1 MTERRI
7 QLTADGSHTIFVP
20 ELGEHY
26 HSVHG
31 SIAESL
37 HVFIENGL
45 NRTTAPEVS
54 ILEMGFGT
62 GLNALLTC
70 LACQVTGRRARYE
83 AWEKYPLLPNEFG
96 MLNYGNLL
104 GGDPTLL
111 QRIHE
116 APWGSPCRIEEE
128 LILTKK
134 VGDIRSFSSDSRF
147 DLVYFDAFGP
157 DVQPELWTVEL
168 FSKIAEALDNHAI
181 LVTYSVK
188 GLVRRNLKEAG
199 FTVTKVPGPKGKRE
213 MTVAFRRH

>member
-7 QLTADGSHTIFVP
+7 QLTSDGSHTIFVP

-26 HSVHG
+26 HSIHG

-37 HVFIENGL
+37 HVFVENGL
-45 NRTTAPEVS
+45 NRTTSRDIS

-62 GLNALLTC
+62 GLNTLLTC
-70 LACQVTGRRARYE
+70 LACQAAGRRAHYE
-83 AWEKYPLLPNEFG
+83 VWEKYPLRPDEFG
-96 MLNYGNLL
+96 VLNYGDLV
-104 GGDPTLL
+104 GGDPSLL

-116 APWGSPCRIEEE
+116 APWESPCSIEENF
-128 LILTKK
+128 ILTKK
-134 VGDIRSFSSDSRF
+134 VGDFRNFSSDSRF

-157 DVQPELWTVEL
+157 EVQPELWTAEL
-168 FSKIAEALDNHAI
+168 FSRIAGALENNAI

-199 FTVTKVPGPKGKRE
+199 FRVTKVPGPKGKRE
-213 MTVAFRRH
+213 MTVAYR